1 MLQKDCEYRED
12 RAEESLG
19 NEVLETGVWLT
30 ESRNGW
36 NMRTLETEMGDK
48 SWKKGLMCSFPSASL
63 L

>member
-36 NMRTLETEMGDK
+36 NMRTLEIEMGDK
-48 SWKKGLMCSFPSASL
+48 KA
-63 L
+63 